1 VGGRGGEGGG
11 GGARCS
17 APPPRRA
24 HNARARESAPRV
36 APNPACRG
44 ARTSRHTPRRRRAG
58 KRGRGVQAQ
67 SERLVGAAESAIQGR
82 KAARGRGRK
91 AARGRGRKAARG
103 RCRHESNKWRGDAGC
118 LIGACSVWRPGSG
131 RDRGHGHETGD
142 MVTRQGAWSRGRQ
155 GLTGATRQ
163 SEYFLVYSKRLFKA
177 GVRMVG
183 GCCGTRS
190 RPRAVL
196 PPRFLRLWRAA
207 ATCATEGCMDTRAR
221 GAFSRVRRAV
231 VTASARAASRYTW
244 RRCGT
249 DQVQVEDGP
258 GWCIKYSSGAAHAAA
273 DYAAAP
279 EWMGSRL

>member
-1 VGGRGGEGGG
+1 VLRSSSTP
-11 GGARCS
+11 GAQCTCTRIGP
-17 APPPRRA
+17 ARRA
-24 HNARARESAPRV
+24 ESGVSRRTHVAAHSTSAPRGETW
-36 APNPACRG
+36 A
-44 ARTSRHTPRRRRAG
+44 RRAG
-58 KRGRGVQAQ
+58 A
-67 SERLVGAAESAIQGR
+67 VGAAR
-82 KAARGRGRK
+82 RRGRECYTRK
-91 AARGRGRKAARG
+91 KGGAGTWKKGGAGTWKKAARG

-190 RPRAVL
+190 RPCAVL